1 MAENCVKDTQDPSIL
16 FLSLHENLQLS
27 QEEKFNLKIRNC
39 VNNVI
44 MLSKVKLSEFLPLRQ
59 LEIL

>member
-1 MAENCVKDTQDPSIL
+1 MNNLEYKNSGKYFS
-16 FLSLHENLQLS
+16 LSS
-27 QEEKFNLKIRNC
+27 QRKKFNLKIRNC

-44 MLSKVKLSEFLPLRQ
+44 MLSSKVKISEFLPLRQ